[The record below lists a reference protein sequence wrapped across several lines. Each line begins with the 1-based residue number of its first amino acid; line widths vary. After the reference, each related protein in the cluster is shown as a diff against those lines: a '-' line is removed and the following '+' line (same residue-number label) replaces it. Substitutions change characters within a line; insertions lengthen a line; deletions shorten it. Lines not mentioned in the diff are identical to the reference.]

1 MIRRLI
7 PVGWFN
13 TSQLGDR
20 RDIEAIQVRDP
31 GRLCLTQPQSGI
43 EIYMIAR
50 NMGTSV
56 AMIEAYYG
64 KSDTPAARAAQL
76 GGHTYG

>member
-1 MIRRLI
+1 MCIR
-7 PVGWFN
+7 
-13 TSQLGDR
+13 
-20 RDIEAIQVRDP
+20 A
-31 GRLCLTQPQSGI
+31 GI
-43 EIYMIAR
+43 DIYMIAR

-64 KSDTPAARAAQL
+64 KSATPAARAAQL

>member
-1 MIRRLI
+1 MVSECHPNCVVPLI
-7 PVGWFN
+7 V
-13 TSQLGDR
+13 R
-20 RDIEAIQVRDP
+20 IDIH
-31 GRLCLTQPQSGI
+31 
-43 EIYMIAR
+43 MIAL

-64 KSDTPAARAAQL
+64 KSATPAARAAQL